1 MRRSLLALI
10 AVAILFSA
18 PAAMAA
24 PTCQDVNGGTIRC
37 GTPGAMPVGWTLPF
51 EQRLE
56 SGWVNPLAFQSEGP
70 FLSAVYLSLTG
81 VDALYWFNTSKVN
94 YDLDPFFPYQ
104 QVRGQ
109 RPLMKWRLPGPQ
121 LPAQAVRRPVSSAS
135 AAAAKAPASS

>member
-10 AVAILFSA
+10 AVAMLFSA

-56 SGWVNPLAFQSEGP
+56 SGWVNPVEPRQFLKVICVLGIYFCLLA
-70 FLSAVYLSLTG
+70 
-81 VDALYWFNTSKVN
+81 
-94 YDLDPFFPYQ
+94 
-104 QVRGQ
+104 
-109 RPLMKWRLPGPQ
+109 MLPDFE
-121 LPAQAVRRPVSSAS
+121 RWSDEERS
-135 AAAAKAPASS
+135 